1 MPKAAT
7 GFALFVSSV
16 DGQPVARWGS
26 RTLIG
31 ASRSAATPTVVDYDT
46 ELVVAI
52 PEDEYR
58 KFSREYDRALGNGSL
73 KRRDEKAW
81 LAQNRQPEAKKA
93 NERGAGTPSAPAVDE
108 TPAQE

>member
-1 MPKAAT
+1 MPKGAS

-16 DGQPVARWGS
+16 VGLPVTRWGS

-46 ELVVAI
+46 DAVVAI
-52 PEDEYR
+52 PDDEYR
-58 KFSREYDRALGNGSL
+58 KYSREYDRALGNGSL
-73 KRRDEKAW
+73 RRRTEKDW
-81 LAQNRQPEAKKA
+81 QAQNRQPEKRAT
-93 NERGAGTPSAPAVDE
+93 ERGAGTPSAPAVDE